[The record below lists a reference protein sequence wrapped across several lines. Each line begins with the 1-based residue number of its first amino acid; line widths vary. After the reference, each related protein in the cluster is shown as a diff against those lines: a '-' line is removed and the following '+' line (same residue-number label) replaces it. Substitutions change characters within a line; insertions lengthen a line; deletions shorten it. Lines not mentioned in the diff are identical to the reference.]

1 MSVGRLLILLL
12 VCAGLASCAR
22 ESDDTVRGFF
32 EALDR
37 GNTAEAL
44 SRFSPE
50 LRRKFSDETLRGE
63 AERWTET
70 MREHG
75 GLGEV
80 ELDGGVVTYNV
91 LAFYKVT
98 LVFHDG
104 KTRAL
109 SVTLSYVHGEWYI
122 NAAV

>member
-1 MSVGRLLILLL
+1 MGIGRLLVLLL
-12 VCAGLASCAR
+12 ICAGLASCAR
-22 ESDDTVRGFF
+22 ASDDAVRGFF

-37 GNTAEAL
+37 GDTQKAL
-44 SRFSPE
+44 SHFSPE

-104 KTRAL
+104 KTRSL
-109 SVTLSYVHGEWYI
+109 SVTLSYVDGEWYI